1 MPQVRRVKAF
11 CPQPLRD
18 GRLSSVS
25 QDRFQGICPKCGAS
39 GPKRE
44 SQQEALLPQKIFFL
58 VLLRANQ
65 TTRKTADNKLRQ
77 TITTIMALAA
87 FPLATETQAQLEN
100 QPSREAEPVS
110 PLRNRDNSRL
120 ETSSQE
126 TRKLHAEAEKGGN
139 APPFLLFLWLMG
151 GVTLLRLRGID

>member
-1 MPQVRRVKAF
+1 
-11 CPQPLRD
+11 
-18 GRLSSVS
+18 
-25 QDRFQGICPKCGAS
+25 
-39 GPKRE
+39 
-44 SQQEALLPQKIFFL
+44 
-58 VLLRANQ
+58 
-65 TTRKTADNKLRQ
+65 
-77 TITTIMALAA
+77 MALAA

-151 GVTLLRLRGID
+151 ELHCCAFAELIERLRWLFIMVFADRTEGFQAERLEFGFRDTFLFDRPAKSEASKDKSIHN